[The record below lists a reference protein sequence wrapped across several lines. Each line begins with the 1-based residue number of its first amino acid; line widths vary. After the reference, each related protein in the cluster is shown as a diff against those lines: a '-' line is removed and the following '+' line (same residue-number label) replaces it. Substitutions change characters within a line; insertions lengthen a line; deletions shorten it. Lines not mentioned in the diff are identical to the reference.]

1 MLTFIN
7 LASVLV
13 LIFCFAYKLAAIFAA
28 KPFILSF
35 LKSFGDFFFSFRL
48 CVVERPRLES

>member
-1 MLTFIN
+1 MN

-13 LIFCFAYKLAAIFAA
+13 LIFCFDYKLAAMFAA

-35 LKSFGDFFFSFRL
+35 LKSFGGFFLYFRL
-48 CVVERPRLES
+48 FVVERPR